1 MLINQT
7 LDTNFGAPHSSYQ
20 SQKQP
25 LLSPVSFKKQIVSS
39 FCGLGSTEVKANANT
54 TEKKLLKPRPILLQ
68 KIGVTKMNFMWI
80 F

>member
-7 LDTNFGAPHSSYQ
+7 LGTNFGAPQSSYQ

-25 LLSPVSFKKQIVSS
+25 LLPPVSFKKQIVSS
-39 FCGLGSTEVKANANT
+39 FCGLGSTELKTNANT
-54 TEKKLLKPRPILLQ
+54 TEKLLKPRPILSQ
-68 KIGVTKMNFMWI
+68 KIGVTKMNFMRV